1 MRMGKIPYPDSFTK
15 NSSSYSSSSRSDRD
29 SNTASGSEGEHP
41 CSWKNFGKSITN
53 GAITGAIS
61 GGIGGSIAPG
71 IGTEIGA
78 ASGAVGG
85 PLGSAAARYLAPRIG
100 FLGGAAVGIADK
112 K

>member
-1 MRMGKIPYPDSFTK
+1 MRQLTNYEVKHV
-15 NSSSYSSSSRSDRD
+15 
-29 SNTASGSEGEHP
+29 SGS
-41 CSWKNFGKSITN
+41 FGPP
-53 GAITGAIS
+53 GAGIGALS
-61 GGIGGSIAPG
+61 GGLGYLGNSVVSGNFSWSGFGTSIAV
-71 IGTEIGA
+71 GA